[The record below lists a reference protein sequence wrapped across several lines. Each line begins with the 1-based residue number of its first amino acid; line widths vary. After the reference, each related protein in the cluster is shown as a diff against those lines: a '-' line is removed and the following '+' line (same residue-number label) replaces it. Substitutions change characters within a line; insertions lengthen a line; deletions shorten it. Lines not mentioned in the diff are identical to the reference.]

1 MQRKTLL
8 RKKLSKL
15 SVDGILIT
23 DLNNIRYI
31 SGFTGSSAYILLTK
45 RHAVFVSDFRYKEQ
59 IRSEVKNYTV
69 IIEHTERTKEIE
81 EICKKYGIKTLG
93 FEDHHVTYG
102 FYRKLLKKKIKL
114 RPLTNTVESLRIV
127 KSPEEISSIK
137 KSVKRAESA
146 FRKLQPLIKAGTT
159 ERKLAMKLEELLRE
173 EGCKMLPFGVIV
185 ASGSMS
191 ALPHAQPTNRRLK
204 KGDLIVIDWGA
215 EYKGYFSDMTRT
227 VLLKNRNISRQKEL
241 YYNVLEAQ
249 KKAIKSVRAG
259 IRAAGI
265 DAAARDYIDQKGYGD
280 FFGHG
285 TGHGV
290 GLEVHEKP
298 VVSWRNKESIK
309 ENMVF
314 TVEPGIYI
322 PGFGGVRIEDMVIAG
337 KKEAEV
343 LTSLP
348 KKLKI
353 I

>member
-15 SVDGILIT
+15 AVDGILIT
-23 DLNNIRYI
+23 DLNNVRYI

-45 RHAVFVSDFRYKEQ
+45 KHAVFVSDFRYREQ
-59 IRSEVKNYTV
+59 IRTEVKNYTV
-69 IIEHTERTKEIE
+69 IIEHTERTKEIK

-93 FEDHHVTYG
+93 FEDHNVTYG
-102 FYRKLLKKKIKL
+102 FYRKLLKTKIKL
-114 RPLTNTVESLRIV
+114 KPLINTVGSLRII
-127 KSPEEISSIK
+127 KSPEEISFIK
-137 KSVKRAESA
+137 ASVKRAESA

-159 ERKLAMKLEELLRE
+159 EQKLAMKMEELLRA
-173 EGCKMLPFGVIV
+173 EGCKMLPFAVIV

-191 ALPHAQPTNRRLK
+191 ALPHAQPTTRRLQ
-204 KGDLIVIDWGA
+204 KGDLVVIDWGA

-227 VLLKNRNISRQKEL
+227 LLLKSRNISRQREL

-249 KKAIKSVRAG
+249 KKAVKSVRAG
-259 IRAAGI
+259 IKSAEI

-298 VVSWRNKESIK
+298 VVSWRNKETIK

-322 PGFGGVRIEDMVIAG
+322 PGFGGVRIEDMVLAG